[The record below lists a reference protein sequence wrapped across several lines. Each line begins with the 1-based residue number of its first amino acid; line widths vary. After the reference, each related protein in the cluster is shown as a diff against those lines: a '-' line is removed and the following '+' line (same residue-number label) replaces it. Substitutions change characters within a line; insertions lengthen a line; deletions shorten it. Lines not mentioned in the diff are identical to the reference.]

1 MKIIAKT
8 FEEYFSFLFSEADA
22 VYWLNRKVT
31 VADIINI
38 WVKATESE
46 LSNYDE
52 RLIRIR
58 SGYHPSM
65 VVESVR
71 NDQKMWV
78 RLLISFVLYRKK
90 VNNSERK
97 IYLMAANHAWDIYV
111 KTQADMLRFKMLDKR
126 KIVC

>member
-22 VYWLNRKVT
+22 AYWLNRKVT
-31 VADIINI
+31 VADIINL

-46 LSNYDE
+46 LSGYDE

-78 RLLISFVLYRKK
+78 RLLMSFVLYRKK

>member
-31 VADIINI
+31 VADIINM

-46 LSNYDE
+46 LSYYDE

-65 VVESVR
+65 VVKSVR
-71 NDQKMWV
+71 EDKTMWV
-78 RLLISFVLYRKK
+78 RLLMSFVLYRKK

-111 KTQADMLRFKMLDKR
+111 KTQADMLKFKMSGMR